1 MKENIERMLRWLEA
15 DYDLRQRKGSKKAW
29 LTKAIGISGHNQTK
43 GAIQT
48 LKFILKEWEHH
59 E

>member
-1 MKENIERMLRWLEA
+1 MKENIEKMLRWLEA
-15 DYDLRQRKGSKKAW
+15 DYDLRAKKGIKKAW
-29 LTKAIGISGHNQTK
+29 LTKAIGINGQNQTK

-48 LKFILKEWEHH
+48 LKFILEGWE

>member
-1 MKENIERMLRWLEA
+1 MLKWLEA
-15 DYDLRQRKGSKKAW
+15 DYDLRHVKGIKKAW
-29 LTKAIGISGHNQTK
+29 LTKAIGINGHNQTK

-48 LKFILKEWEHH
+48 LKFILEGWE